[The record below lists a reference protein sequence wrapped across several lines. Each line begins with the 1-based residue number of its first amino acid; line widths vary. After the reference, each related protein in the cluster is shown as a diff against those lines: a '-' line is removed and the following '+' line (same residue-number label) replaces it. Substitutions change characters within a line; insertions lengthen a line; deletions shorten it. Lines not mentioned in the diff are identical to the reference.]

1 MDMVNL
7 RSPPSMADANH
18 GAGQGR
24 CMIFYRSIAIKP
36 CSGRSQVSATQLNSL
51 MVFMA
56 SRSSCC
62 KFPSVGD
69 FPAVYGAHLG

>member
-1 MDMVNL
+1 
-7 RSPPSMADANH
+7 
-18 GAGQGR
+18 
-24 CMIFYRSIAIKP
+24 MIFYRSIAIKP

-56 SRSSCC
+56 SRSSCY